1 LRRSDDFAKIGCAIN
16 RQGITVKFSIREGE
30 FSVQYAL
37 ESDPRFWVRVVKP
50 IGETLVISDALQGS
64 QSSEEMGKALTE
76 VLNNHANDTVNA
88 ITIADIVPDLPT
100 GLTDKRRVAER
111 FDLLSAAVRRWALKA
126 GRDVTNGYLDLD
138 HGKFIAVFR
147 LN

>member
-1 LRRSDDFAKIGCAIN
+1 MSFL
-16 RQGITVKFSIREGE
+16 IREDE

-50 IGETLVISDALQGS
+50 VGETLAISNALQGD
-64 QSSEEMGKALTE
+64 QSAEEMGNALTE

-88 ITIADIVPDLPT
+88 ITISDIAHDHPT

-111 FDLLSAAVRRWALKA
+111 FDLLSAAVRRWAFKA
-126 GRDVTNGYLDLD
+126 DRDVANGYLDLD
-138 HGKFIAVFR
+138 NGKFIAVFR

>member
-1 LRRSDDFAKIGCAIN
+1 MN
-16 RQGITVKFSIREGE
+16 FSIHEDK

-64 QSSEEMGKALTE
+64 QSPEEMGKALTE
-76 VLNNHANDTVNA
+76 VLNNHASDTVNE
-88 ITIADIVPDLPT
+88 ISIADIAPNLPT
-100 GLTDKRRVAER
+100 GLTEKRRVADR
-111 FDLLSAAVRRWALKA
+111 FDVLSAAVRRWAPKA

-138 HGKFIAVFR
+138 HGRFAAVFR

>member
-1 LRRSDDFAKIGCAIN
+1 MN
-16 RQGITVKFSIREGE
+16 FSIREDK

-50 IGETLVISDALQGS
+50 VGETLAVSDALQGS
-64 QSSEEMGKALTE
+64 QSPEEMGEALIG

-88 ITIADIVPDLPT
+88 ITISDIAPDLPT
-100 GLTDKRRVAER
+100 GLTDKHRVAER

-126 GRDVTNGYLDLD
+126 GRDVANGYLDLD
-138 HGKFIAVFR
+138 DGKFVAVFR
-147 LN
+147 LS

>member
-1 LRRSDDFAKIGCAIN
+1 MN
-16 RQGITVKFSIREGE
+16 FSIREDK

-37 ESDPRFWVRVVKP
+37 EADPRFWVRVVKP

-64 QSSEEMGKALTE
+64 QSPEEMEKALTE

-88 ITIADIVPDLPT
+88 ITVADIAPDLPT
-100 GLTDKRRVAER
+100 GLTDKLQVAER
-111 FDLLSAAVRRWALKA
+111 FDLLSGVVRRWALEA
-126 GRDVTNGYLDLD
+126 SREVTNGYLDLD
-138 HGKFIAVFR
+138 HGRFAAVFR

>member
-1 LRRSDDFAKIGCAIN
+1 MN
-16 RQGITVKFSIREGE
+16 FSIREDK

-37 ESDPRFWVRVVKP
+37 EADPRFWVRVVKP

-64 QSSEEMGKALTE
+64 QSPEEMGNALTE
-76 VLNNHANDTVNA
+76 VLNNHANDTVSA
-88 ITIADIVPDLPT
+88 IAIADIAPDHPT
-100 GLTDKRRVAER
+100 GLTDNRLIAER

-138 HGKFIAVFR
+138 HGRFAAVFR

>member
-1 LRRSDDFAKIGCAIN
+1 MRRIDEFAKIGCAIN
-16 RQGITVKFSIREGE
+16 RQGITVNFLIREDE

-37 ESDPRFWVRVVKP
+37 ESDPRFWLRVVKP
-50 IGETLVISDALQGS
+50 VAETLAISTAQRGD
-64 QSSEEMGKALTE
+64 QSAEDMGKALTE

-88 ITIADIVPDLPT
+88 ITIADIAPGLPT

-138 HGKFIAVFR
+138 HGRFAAIFR